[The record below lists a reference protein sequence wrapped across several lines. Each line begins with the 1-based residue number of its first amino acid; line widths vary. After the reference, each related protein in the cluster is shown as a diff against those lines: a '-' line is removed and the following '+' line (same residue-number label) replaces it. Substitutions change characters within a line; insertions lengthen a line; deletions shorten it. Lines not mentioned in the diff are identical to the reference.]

1 MDRCLDQQKYLGTK
15 WAISICIFVLLFRI
29 EKVTIANEFKT
40 CKQEPPI
47 TMVENLK
54 NYSYSYRIESMLFST
69 YRFISPKNHLNEI
82 VTEIVFNKP

>member
-15 WAISICIFVLLFRI
+15 WAISISIFVLLFRI

-47 TMVENLK
+47 TMVENLMFFFK
-54 NYSYSYRIESMLFST
+54 IIL
-69 YRFISPKNHLNEI
+69 ILIGLNQCCFQPTDLLVLKI
-82 VTEIVFNKP
+82 I